1 MKIIK
6 NSKELQTLLNE
17 HKDLI
22 LPDEDVRIEYQVQ
35 GGELRNV
42 KCQDLYLM
50 NDSERFD
57 FYGGNFYGGNFYGRN
72 WYGGEFNGGDWNG
85 RNFNGGYFNGKNVSY
100 YAFFNCYG
108 SIECDSIA
116 GRRTP
121 HAEPVSLE
129 NKITIRKKKDDATEE
144 AMKLLKEK
152 GYKIVKE

>member
-6 NSKELQTLLNE
+6 NSKELQALLNE

-22 LPDEDVRIEYQVQ
+22 LPDEDVRIEYQVAK
-35 GGELRNV
+35 GELRNV

-57 FYGGNFYGGNFYGRN
+57 FNGGDFNGRDFNGGNFYGWDFYG
-72 WYGGEFNGGDWNG
+72 WDFNGGD
-85 RNFNGGYFNGKNVSY
+85 FNGKNISY

-108 SIECDSIA
+108 SIECDSIV
-116 GRRTP
+116 GRCTQ

-129 NKITIRKKKDDATEE
+129 GKLIIREKKDDATEE